1 MIVQAKQLP
10 DFNELLLTLKNQYSN
25 QEVYILHSIPRKS
38 IIVQKSAFIGAQITL
53 SDDQMMVDACCP
65 NLFLSALLGFL
76 SGILPPYM
84 KFEMNIT
91 NFLKKEY
98 N

>member
-1 MIVQAKQLP
+1 MIVPAKQIP
-10 DFNELLLTLKNQYSN
+10 DFNELLLNLKNHYLN
-25 QEVYILHSIPRKS
+25 HEVYILHSIPRKS

-65 NLFLSALLGFL
+65 NLFISGLLGFL

-84 KFEMNIT
+84 KFEMNVT

>member
-1 MIVQAKQLP
+1 MVQTKQLP
-10 DFNELLLTLKNQYSN
+10 DFNELLLTLKNRYSN
-25 QEVYILHSIPRKS
+25 HEVFILHSIPRKS
-38 IIVQKSAFIGAQITL
+38 IIVQKSNFIGAQITL

-84 KFEMNIT
+84 EFEMNIT
-91 NFLKKEY
+91 KSLKKEY
-98 N
+98 K